1 MTFKRVGVTH
11 YPQTGMQD
19 HSQTLD
25 ACHDHTEN
33 EAAGEKNKRKWEDEQ
48 QNRERDIP
56 GAEKQ
61 TRVAAT
67 PMDVITL
74 NVGGRL
80 FTTIRATLCQID
92 GSLLASMFSGRWGES
107 SLNRDEKN
115 HVFLDM
121 DPDCF
126 EFIMKWLRILRI
138 DPGTEFPTIPDK
150 MAIEMGKWR
159 NYFGLAP
166 PIPDFNW
173 RTTDT
178 DHFEV
183 CGKTVKR
190 IGGSSGFYSVRIGP
204 VWNQLADIP
213 SEIEFV
219 CAGWTDRDGD
229 DATCYEGHPVNFGN
243 SFKFGFRSMTDARTR
258 KDPRLI
264 GTGQS
269 DPWAICLK
277 SISPGDR
284 VTINVRHKTCSVKL
298 NGNLIRGGLP
308 LTEPCELVLRLPRVG
323 QSLTLL

>member
-1 MTFKRVGVTH
+1 
-11 YPQTGMQD
+11 MQD

-25 ACHDHTEN
+25 VCHDLTEK

-48 QNRERDIP
+48 QNRERDIL

-80 FTTIRATLCQID
+80 FTTIRATLCQVD
-92 GSLLASMFSGRWGES
+92 GSLLASMFSGRWGER
-107 SLNRDEKN
+107 SLVRDEEN

-126 EFIMKWLRILRI
+126 EFIMKWLRMLRI
-138 DPGTEFPTIPDK
+138 DPDTEFPTIPDK
-150 MAIEMGKWR
+150 MVIEMEKWR

-173 RTTDT
+173 RTVDT
-178 DHFEV
+178 AHFEV
-183 CGKTVKR
+183 CGKTVNR
-190 IGGSSGFYSVRIGP
+190 IGDSAGFYCVRLGP

-213 SEIEFV
+213 SEIGFV
-219 CAGWTDRDGD
+219 CAGWTDGDDDD
-229 DATCYEGHPVNFGN
+229 DATLYLYKGMPVDFGD
-243 SFKFGFRSMTDARTR
+243 SFGFGFRSVTDAMTR
-258 KDPRLI
+258 KVPRLI
-264 GTGQS
+264 DPGQS
-269 DPWAICLK
+269 SPWHIRLN
-277 SISPGDR
+277 SISPGDH
-284 VTINVRHKTCSVKL
+284 VTINVRHNTYSVKL
-298 NGNLIRGGLP
+298 NGKLIRGGLT